1 MSPIVPNGKATIP
14 QTMQPPLE
22 SQDVSRYQA
31 VHPSPPR
38 FNPIRRTHWTDAWP
52 LVAVLGYVV
61 MGAIWP
67 IVPPWLRAV
76 CIASTPIVALAALWQ
91 AIGRGR

>member
-31 VHPSPPR
+31 THAPVFIPV
-38 FNPIRRTHWTDAWP
+38 RRRGWAYLWPFAAVVAW
-52 LVAVLGYVV
+52 VV
-61 MGAIWP
+61 MGAVWP

-91 AIGRGR
+91 ALGRGRL